1 LLSRPDDIP
10 VRLPVHILRQ
20 YNRQIQADDCN
31 ALPQFAVYIPP
42 HQTMQL
48 SLATAGLMHQQ
59 HKMKFS
65 MDQVLQLLVGGIIT
79 IEEEDVGR

>member
-1 LLSRPDDIP
+1 
-10 VRLPVHILRQ
+10 
-20 YNRQIQADDCN
+20 
-31 ALPQFAVYIPP
+31 
-42 HQTMQL
+42 MQL